1 MINLTWKNNDLKNIM
16 SRKGVTQQELAE
28 HLKISQ
34 NTISQY
40 VNAKREP
47 NLDTICKICNY
58 LGIKVIDDLFKKN

>member
-1 MINLTWKNNDLKNIM
+1 MLNLSWKNNDLKNIM
-16 SRKGVTQQELAE
+16 NRKGVTQQELAE
-28 HLKISQ
+28 HLAISQ

-58 LGIKVIDDLFKKN
+58 LDIKTIDELFK